1 MPRFVVTQG
10 NGQSLTRIFWILNSL
25 KACGLASF
33 LVGGNLCQSLYL
45 LREMDN
51 H

>member
-1 MPRFVVTQG
+1 MPRFVVIEG
-10 NGQSLTRIFWILNSL
+10 IGQSLTRIFWILSNW

-33 LVGGNLCQSLYL
+33 FGWGQFVPRFI

>member
-1 MPRFVVTQG
+1 MPRFVVTEG
-10 NGQSLTRIFWILNSL
+10 NGQSPTRIFWILNNW

-33 LVGGNLCQSLYL
+33 LGRGQFVPRFI